1 MGCGA
6 PGTFH
11 AFLLLPVFVSPL
23 TLENTFQGDS
33 NSGPLRTKRGV
44 AKGSLE
50 NKGLL
55 SIQCLQHVD
64 TTMFPGRI
72 AILRLGCGLRL
83 CSSSPRRILGRKRE
97 IQIEN

>member
-23 TLENTFQGDS
+23 TLENTFQDDS
-33 NSGPLRTKRGV
+33 DSGPPRTKRGV
-44 AKGSLE
+44 AKGSLA

-55 SIQCLQHVD
+55 IEHP
-64 TTMFPGRI
+64 MFAACRYNNVPWSDCDPQTWMRTKTVQLI
-72 AILRLGCGLRL
+72 AEEDFG
-83 CSSSPRRILGRKRE
+83 
-97 IQIEN
+97 

>member
-6 PGTFH
+6 AGTFH
-11 AFLLLPVFVSPL
+11 AFLLLPVFVSPS
-23 TLENTFQGDS
+23 TLQNTYQDDS
-33 NSGPLRTKRGV
+33 DSGRPRTKRGV
-44 AKGSLE
+44 AKGSLA

-55 SIQCLQHVD
+55 CIPCFQHVG

-83 CSSSPRRILGRKRE
+83 CNSSPRRILGRERE
-97 IQIEN
+97 VQIEN